1 MLLVQA
7 PYGPRVVSRELAP
20 CFGPGTDG
28 AEDQAGH
35 KASVTAELKTWVAVL
50 IAVWFKACIFIMV
63 SSLCHTLLL
72 ISLP

>member
-7 PYGPRVVSRELAP
+7 PYGRRVVSRETT